1 MKQDPAADRSE
12 LLALLPL
19 INRTVFSVSDLKEF
33 GYTKTQLI
41 IIIALYRCQNLTMSQ
56 VARYISSSKEQA
68 TRAVAPLVDDGI
80 AERYTDPDNRTRIH
94 IRLTERGMEEM
105 LKYRSRIFEKIQ
117 ALVREKLTHEELLEL
132 WQATESMIR
141 LLSKLE

>member
-1 MKQDPAADRSE
+1 METTSSEDRSE
-12 LLALLPL
+12 LLSLLPL
-19 INRTVFSVSDLKEF
+19 INRTAFSVVDLKEF

-41 IIIALYRCQNLTMSQ
+41 ICIALFRCENLTMSQ

-80 AERYTDPDNRTRIH
+80 AERYVDSHNRTRIH
-94 IRLTERGMEEM
+94 IRLTDLGKEEM
-105 LKYRSRIFEKIQ
+105 MKFRSTIFKNIQ
-117 ALVREKLTHEELLEL
+117 TLLREKLTQEELVEL

-141 LLSKLE
+141 LLSKLD